1 MAFRGCRRLLAFSC
15 LTFQLICLI
24 TLSRKYGATRTLT
37 IREPGTGPT
46 HQSDAAQIGIIG
58 AGPVGLSLAIDLAQR
73 GVRVRV
79 LERRSD
85 LHGNPQ
91 AHVINTRT
99 MEVFRTLGVDR
110 AVLALSPPVSQ
121 MRCITWCETLAGRE
135 FGRLSLLGTDPGAAV
150 ARMSVSPTI
159 FANVAQNRLEPILL
173 DRCRG
178 LGVDVRFEHE
188 VLEVNTPGERVA
200 TAYVRSGTAVQKH
213 QFDYVIACDGA
224 SSRTRQSLGIP
235 MLGPETLQRFVTIYF
250 EADLQRYL
258 AHRPGP
264 ILWLA
269 GPDVRGVIIGF
280 DLRTTWALMCPFSEP
295 NQYDDFTPARVEGLV
310 RKAIGSDQAP
320 FRIISTGHWNMS
332 SQIAERYRQG
342 AVFLA
347 GDAAH
352 RFPPTG
358 GLGMNTGIQDAHNL
372 AWKLAA
378 VLGGDAHPDLLD
390 TFETERRPIALTNA
404 EHSLSNAYRMAEVGM
419 VLGASTIDPVD
430 PASGETAPGP
440 GPDLGLE
447 GDGEAARARR
457 AEIDRVIEAQ
467 REHFDS
473 IGLDLGFC
481 YTAGAVLPEQGDPRQ
496 EVGAYLP
503 SLKPGCRLP
512 HVWLEVG
519 GRRTST
525 LDIARPDRF
534 TLLVGP
540 AGALWVEASRT
551 LDSDFPLRVVRV
563 ADDGDAI
570 DRKGEWAA
578 LGPATGSAILVRPD
592 GHIAWR
598 AEAPATI
605 GAAQAALSAALS
617 AILSRTSSQAE
628 M

>member
-1 MAFRGCRRLLAFSC
+1 M
-15 LTFQLICLI
+15 TV
-24 TLSRKYGATRTLT
+24 KK
-37 IREPGTGPT
+37 PDTGPRG
-46 HQSDAAQIGIIG
+46 QSYAAQVGIIG

-73 GVRVRV
+73 GVKVSV
-79 LERRSD
+79 LERRSH
-85 LHGNPQ
+85 LHANPQ

-99 MEVFRTLGVDR
+99 MEIFRTLGVER
-110 AVLALSPPVSQ
+110 AVLALSPPMSQ
-121 MRCITWCETLAGRE
+121 MRCIPWCESLAGRE
-135 FGRLSLLGTDPGAAV
+135 FGRLSMLGRDSGAAV
-150 ARMSVSPTI
+150 ARMSLSPTI

-173 DRCRG
+173 DRCRT
-178 LGVDVRFEHE
+178 LEVDVHFQHE
-188 VLEVNTPGERVA
+188 VFEVETNGERGVS
-200 TAYVRSGTAVQKH
+200 TTFRSGAVVRKQ
-213 QFDYVIACDGA
+213 QFDYVVACDGA
-224 SSRTRQSLGIP
+224 GSLTRQSLGIP

-250 EADLQRYL
+250 EADLGRYL

-264 ILWLA
+264 IVWLA

-280 DLRTTWALMCPFSEP
+280 DLQTTWALMCPFSEP
-295 NQYDDFTPARVEGLV
+295 HQYEDFTPARVEGLV
-310 RKAIGSDQAP
+310 RKAIGSDQTP

-378 VLGGDAHPDLLD
+378 VLGGHAHPQLLD
-390 TFETERRPIALTNA
+390 TFEAERRPIAVANA
-404 EHSLSNAYRMAEVGM
+404 EHSLSNAFRMAEVGM
-419 VLGASTIDPVD
+419 VLGASTTDPVD
-430 PASGETAPGP
+430 PASGESAPRP
-440 GPDLGLE
+440 APDLGLE
-447 GDGEAARARR
+447 GDCEAARMRR
-457 AEIDRVIEAQ
+457 AEIDLAIEAQ

-473 IGLDLGFC
+473 IGLDLGFR
-481 YTAGAVLPEQGDPRQ
+481 YTTGSVSPDRCDLPQQ
-496 EVGAYLP
+496 VGAYLP
-503 SLKPGCRLP
+503 SLNPGCRLP
-512 HVWLEVG
+512 HVWLEVA

-525 LDIARPDRF
+525 LDIARPDCL

-551 LDSDFPLRVVRV
+551 LASEFPLRVVRV

-578 LGPATGSAILVRPD
+578 LSQETGSAILVRPD

-598 AEAPATI
+598 DDAPATL
-605 GAAQAALSAALS
+605 GAAEAALSAVLFDILGQTS
-617 AILSRTSSQAE
+617 ARAQ